1 MKILQRYILREHI
14 APFFFALLI
23 ITFLLIIEFVPKI
36 VDQVIDKDI
45 SVWVVLELIGLNLAW
60 MLALSVPMSVLVATL
75 MAFGRLTSDFEITAI
90 KSSGINLLH
99 LLIPLLIAASILTG
113 VMIWFSDAILPDLNR
128 RARILSGDISA
139 MRPTLVFRS
148 GVFITEVPG
157 YLVQLDHVDHATSRV
172 EGVRITETKNPTKPR
187 LIIAEYGFLK
197 AMDNGRNLQF
207 TLYNGEVHSLD
218 LENPANYRKVDFA
231 NQVINIGGTGSE
243 LVRTNS
249 SYRTDREMP
258 IDTMRQQVMNNLEQM
273 EPLKTSSHN
282 SLKEKFTY
290 LFSDSFKTQS
300 KALMTD
306 STARVSVQTDAMVLM
321 RTLERNVQQLE
332 SRQRAVAKF
341 QIEIYKKYSIPAAS
355 LAFVLIGAPLAIM
368 TRKGGMGM
376 AISIS
381 ILLFIVYWAFL
392 IGGED
397 LADRGVVSPFW
408 AMWSA
413 NILMTILGIYLIYVV
428 VSEKPI
434 FSYFRRVHRG

>member
-1 MKILQRYILREHI
+1 
-14 APFFFALLI
+14 
-23 ITFLLIIEFVPKI
+23 
-36 VDQVIDKDI
+36 
-45 SVWVVLELIGLNLAW
+45 
-60 MLALSVPMSVLVATL
+60 
-75 MAFGRLTSDFEITAI
+75 
-90 KSSGINLLH
+90 
-99 LLIPLLIAASILTG
+99 
-113 VMIWFSDAILPDLNR
+113 
-128 RARILSGDISA
+128 
-139 MRPTLVFRS
+139 
-148 GVFITEVPG
+148 
-157 YLVQLDHVDHATSRV
+157 
-172 EGVRITETKNPTKPR
+172 
-187 LIIAEYGFLK
+187 
-197 AMDNGRNLQF
+197 
-207 TLYNGEVHSLD
+207 
-218 LENPANYRKVDFA
+218 
-231 NQVINIGGTGSE
+231 

-273 EPLKTSSHN
+273 EPLKASSLN

-300 KALMTD
+300 KAIMSD

-368 TRKGGMGM
+368 TRKGGMGL

-397 LADRGVVSPFW
+397 MADRGVVSPFW

-434 FSYFRRVHRG
+434 FSYFRRVQR

>member
-14 APFFFALLI
+14 APFFFALFI

-36 VDQVIDKDI
+36 VDQVIDNDI

-273 EPLKTSSHN
+273 EPLKASSLN

-300 KALMTD
+300 KAIMSD

-368 TRKGGMGM
+368 TRKGGMGL

-397 LADRGVVSPFW
+397 MADRGVVSPFW

-434 FSYFRRVHRG
+434 FSFFRRVQR